1 MRIVGILLILLGS
14 LAAIGEVFDI
24 AFPTARWFFNTS
36 RDVSWLNTGKV
47 DPQGL
52 PWFGWLSSAFISIIG
67 VVAIYMGCLMALS
80 IFRNQPFHIGRWTTN
95 PESLTSSLEKKDL
108 SPKTAFWLSRILT
121 LVAMTLGFT
130 LFISGIFLNHWLFH
144 LSYGASWLHFDQE
157 TVSKLPWFGW
167 MTSCIIF
174 LLGLHF
180 TIRSFTRGPRNP
192 ITIRRVRRFCEIK
205 RGYYSLII
213 LCTLIGLASLD
224 QVLVGKRA
232 LAVKHNGEWKFPAFL
247 PTDLKN
253 ENFGINDES
262 AKAPANYRKLK
273 KQFEESGQGTV
284 IMPLIPFDPT
294 GDTLPTRSRPLIQRD
309 GLYYEAGE
317 RKPFFGLAARF
328 HDIDDGRIHMRY
340 TFRNGKI
347 SGPVDG
353 WDDEGAPVYNA
364 DYRTGQL
371 LKETFMAAGSQS
383 DFLNLATGELRA
395 LKYHPAPPIPE
406 AGNWLGTTS
415 QGFDVLA
422 YLYGGLQVNFKAAII
437 YLPIIYFI
445 GMTVGLLMGY
455 FGSWFDLMVQRLIEI
470 FSNMPYLF
478 VIIILSS
485 MVPEQLKG
493 LPIIL
498 TILILFGWMSMTYL
512 MRTAAYRDKERDYIA
527 AARVIGA
534 GTPRILFR
542 HLLPNTVA
550 IIVTLVP
557 FTMSTLISALTSL
570 DYLGFGLPPEYA
582 TWGRLLNDGL
592 SNLSAPWLV
601 TSTFTVL
608 VGLLVLI
615 TFIGEAVR
623 EAFDPKKFT
632 YYR

>member
-1 MRIVGILLILLGS
+1 MRISGILLVLLGL
-14 LAAIGEVFDI
+14 LAALGEVLDI

-36 RDVSWLNTGKV
+36 RQVSWLHT
-47 DPQGL
+47 DFSPSFQL
-52 PWFGWLSSAFISIIG
+52 PWFGWLCVLILLAIGLYFI
-67 VVAIYMGCLMALS
+67 V
-80 IFRNQPFHIGRWTTN
+80 H
-95 PESLTSSLEKKDL
+95 
-108 SPKTAFWLSRILT
+108 
-121 LVAMTLGFT
+121 
-130 LFISGIFLNHWLFH
+130 
-144 LSYGASWLHFDQE
+144 
-157 TVSKLPWFGW
+157 
-167 MTSCIIF
+167 
-174 LLGLHF
+174 
-180 TIRSFTRGPRNP
+180 SFTRGPLNP
-192 ITIRRVRRFCEIK
+192 ITIRRIKRFREIK

-213 LCTLIGLASLD
+213 LCALMGIASLD
-224 QVLVGKRA
+224 QVVVGKRA
-232 LAVKHNGEWKFPAFL
+232 LAVKYNDKWTFPAFL

-253 ENFGINDES
+253 EDFGISGELE
-262 AKAPANYRKLK
+262 KAPANYRKLK
-273 KQFEESGQGTV
+273 KQFDESGEGTV

-294 GDTLPTRSRPLIQRD
+294 GDTLPPRSLSLYQRD
-309 GLYYEAGE
+309 GLYFESGH
-317 RKPFFGLAARF
+317 RKPFFGLAARY
-328 HDIDDGRIHMRY
+328 HDQESGRIHMRY
-340 TFRNGKI
+340 TFRDGVINGA
-347 SGPVDG
+347 VDG
-353 WDDEGAPVYNA
+353 WDADGNTVYNA
-364 DYRTGQL
+364 DYRNGSPI
-371 LKETFMAAGSQS
+371 KESYSGEIPKEE
-383 DFLNLATGELRA
+383 FLNLPTGELRA
-395 LKYHPAPPIPE
+395 LKYHPAPPIYE
-406 AGNWLGTTS
+406 TQNWLGTTS
-415 QGFDVLA
+415 QGYDVLA

-455 FGSWFDLMVQRLIEI
+455 FGSWFDLLVQRLIEI
-470 FSNMPYLF
+470 FSNIPFLF
-478 VIIILSS
+478 VVIILSS
-485 MVPEQLKG
+485 MVPDQLKG

-498 TILILFGWMSMTYL
+498 TILILFGWMGMTYL

-557 FTMSTLISALTSL
+557 FTMSSLIFSLTSL

-601 TSTFTVL
+601 TATFTVL

-615 TFIGEAVR
+615 TFVGEAVR